1 MKIHITGVAG
11 AVGSA
16 LAKILTEKGYDV
28 QGNDVA
34 RIEEAWRLRGVEL
47 KYIWRATEDLSAE
60 DLSGVDLIIDAGLAV
75 PDRPLGTASPMHAMM
90 GNLIPPLRLL
100 ELARRLDRR
109 PMLIYLSSFNSLY
122 GWGDRKYFEG
132 LPPNPS
138 TVYGWTKAAAELLY
152 MTYKRSFGVSVVITR
167 VGSAYGPGGRADELP
182 HKLILYGL
190 MDKTFRLR
198 SPRAVRAWTY
208 IEDVLNFYA
217 TLVDFI
223 DGGNRCEVAGNV
235 FHVAGAKDRKT
246 VTNMELAETVAR
258 IVPLRYAFS
267 EDEYEPGEG
276 NKANP
281 LKFEYSIELAE
292 KMFRWRPEHTLEEGL
307 RKTADWFKE
316 HLHLY
321 T

>member
-11 AVGSA
+11 VVGSA
-16 LAKILTEKGYDV
+16 LAKLLTKKGYDV

-34 RIEEAWRLRGVEL
+34 RIEEAWRLRDVEL
-47 KYIWRATEDLSAE
+47 KYIWRATEDLTEE
-60 DLSGVDLIIDAGLAV
+60 DLNGVDLIIDAGLAV
-75 PDRPLGTASPMHAMM
+75 PDRPFGTASPMHTML

-100 ELARRLDRR
+100 ELAKRSDRR
-109 PMLIYLSSFNSLY
+109 PLVVYLSSFNSLY
-122 GWGDRKYFEG
+122 GWGNNKYHEG
-132 LPPNPS
+132 LPPNPN

-152 MTYKRSFGVSVVITR
+152 MTYKRSFGVPVIITR

-190 MDKTFRLR
+190 MNKTFRLR

-208 IEDVLNFYA
+208 IEDVLDFYA

-223 DGGNRCEVAGNV
+223 SGGNKCEIVGNV
-235 FHVAGAKDRKT
+235 FHVAGAKDKRV
-246 VTNMELAETVAR
+246 VTNMELAETVAN
-258 IVPLRYAFS
+258 IVPVRYIFS
-267 EDEYEPGEG
+267 ESEYEPGEG

-281 LKFEYSIELAE
+281 LKFDYSIELAE
-292 KMFRWRPEHTLEEGL
+292 KMFGWKPEHTLEEGL
-307 RKTADWFKE
+307 NKTANWFKE

-321 T
+321 A

>member
-11 AVGSA
+11 VVGSA
-16 LAKILTEKGYDV
+16 LAKTLIEKGYYV
-28 QGNDVA
+28 QGNDVV

-47 KYIWRATEDLSAE
+47 KYIWRATEDLSE
-60 DLSGVDLIIDAGLAV
+60 DDMGGVDLIIDAGLAV

-100 ELARRLDRR
+100 ELARRLERH
-109 PMLIYLSSFNSLY
+109 PMLIYLSSFNSMY
-122 GWGDRKYFEG
+122 GWGDKKYFEG
-132 LPPNPS
+132 MPPNPR

-152 MTYKRSFGVSVVITR
+152 MTYKRSFGVPVVITR

-190 MDKTFRLR
+190 MGRTFRLR

-208 IEDVLNFYA
+208 IEDVLAFYT

-223 DGGNRCEVAGNV
+223 DRGNRCEVTGNV

-246 VTNMELAETVAR
+246 ATNMELAEAVAR

-267 EDEYEPGEG
+267 EDDYELGEG

-281 LKFEYSIELAE
+281 LKFDYSTELAE
-292 KMFRWRPEHTLEEGL
+292 QMFGWRPEHTLEEGL

-316 HLHLY
+316 HLQSY